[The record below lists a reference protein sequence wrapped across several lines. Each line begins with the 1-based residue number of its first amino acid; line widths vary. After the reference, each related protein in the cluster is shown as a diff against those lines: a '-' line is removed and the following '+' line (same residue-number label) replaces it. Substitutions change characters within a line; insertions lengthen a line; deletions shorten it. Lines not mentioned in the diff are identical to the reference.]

1 MELGTKS
8 FHGIIVLSMIPTTQ
22 VCFELGCA
30 ILALGATKIIQKRY
44 VIANIYWKR
53 NSVRKCCPLI
63 FGMWTGKKI
72 TL

>member
-44 VIANIYWKR
+44 VIANIY
-53 NSVRKCCPLI
+53 
-63 FGMWTGKKI
+63 
-72 TL
+72 